1 MALLRVESTRTR
13 HNPIDMLEEL
23 VSVNE
28 WRHERSA
35 DEEMVVE
42 FRGQWCEYR
51 MFFVWQEDLGALYF
65 SCLFDMKIPAGKR
78 PPVSELLAMINE
90 RLWLGHFDLSS
101 EEMSPM
107 YRHTVLVAR
116 DQRDRRRSSSRICSR
131 PRSANAS
138 VSTLPSN
145 SRCGAVRSPMRRWKP
160 PCWRRSERPETY
172 Q

>member
-23 VSVNE
+23 VAVNE

-107 YRHTVLVAR
+107 YRHTVLLRGTNGIVAEQLEDLLETAIGECER
-116 DQRDRRRSSSRICSR
+116 FYPAFQF
-131 PRSANAS
+131 A
-138 VSTLPSN
+138 LW
-145 SRCGAVRSPMRRWKP
+145 GGKKP
-160 PCWRRSERPETY
+160 HEAMEAAMLETVGEA
-172 Q
+172 

>member
-1 MALLRVESTRTR
+1 MALLRVESTQTR

-101 EEMSPM
+101 EEMSRM
-107 YRHTVLVAR
+107 YRHTVLLRGTSGIVAEQLEDLLETAIGECER
-116 DQRDRRRSSSRICSR
+116 FYPAFQF
-131 PRSANAS
+131 A
-138 VSTLPSN
+138 LW
-145 SRCGAVRSPMRRWKP
+145 GGKKP
-160 PCWRRSERPETY
+160 QEAMEAAMLETVGEA
-172 Q
+172 

>member
-1 MALLRVESTRTR
+1 MALLRVESTQTR

-78 PPVSELLAMINE
+78 PPVSELPAMINE

-107 YRHTVLVAR
+107 YRHTVLLRGTSGIVAEQLE
-116 DQRDRRRSSSRICSR
+116 D
-131 PRSANAS
+131 
-138 VSTLPSN
+138 LL
-145 SRCGAVRSPMRRWKP
+145 
-160 PCWRRSERPETY
+160 ETAIGDLL
-172 Q
+172 QNG

>member
-1 MALLRVESTRTR
+1 MALLRVESTQTR

-23 VSVNE
+23 GSVIE

-65 SCLFDMKIPAGKR
+65 SCLFDMKIPAGK
-78 PPVSELLAMINE
+78 
-90 RLWLGHFDLSS
+90 LGHFDLSS

-107 YRHTVLVAR
+107 YRHTVLLRGTSGIVAEQLEDLLETAIGECER
-116 DQRDRRRSSSRICSR
+116 FYPAFQF
-131 PRSANAS
+131 A
-138 VSTLPSN
+138 LW
-145 SRCGAVRSPMRRWKP
+145 GGKKP
-160 PCWRRSERPETY
+160 HEAMEAAMLETVGEA
-172 Q
+172 

>member
-1 MALLRVESTRTR
+1 MALLRVESTQTR

-107 YRHTVLVAR
+107 YRHTVLLRGTSGIVAEQLEDLLETAIGECER
-116 DQRDRRRSSSRICSR
+116 FY
-131 PRSANAS
+131 PAFHFALWGG
-138 VSTLPSN
+138 T
-145 SRCGAVRSPMRRWKP
+145 KP
-160 PCWRRSERPETY
+160 HEAMEAAMLETVGEA
-172 Q
+172 

>member
-1 MALLRVESTRTR
+1 MALLRVESTQTR

-90 RLWLGHFDLSS
+90 RLWLGHFDLS
-101 EEMSPM
+101 
-107 YRHTVLVAR
+107 
-116 DQRDRRRSSSRICSR
+116 
-131 PRSANAS
+131 
-138 VSTLPSN
+138 
-145 SRCGAVRSPMRRWKP
+145 
-160 PCWRRSERPETY
+160 
-172 Q
+172 